1 MTSATDNDERR
12 PAETLIDVAALAAR
26 LDDPTIRIFDCRFS
40 LTDPRAG
47 RAAYLAGHIPGAL
60 HADVDEH
67 LSGPRVPGVTG
78 RHPLPARD
86 AFIEQVE
93 AWGVSPMHQVVA
105 YDDSGGAFAARLWWM
120 LRWIGHSAVAVLDG
134 GWRAWVD
141 GGYPITTEIPSP
153 PPRTRTDYAS
163 RRPLTRL
170 VTADEIDPSAQ
181 TLLDARDPARFRGE
195 VEPIDPIAG
204 HIPGARCAASS
215 ENLDER
221 GLFKSRDAL
230 RRRFDAILAGAGGK
244 DIVCY
249 CGSGITAA
257 HNILALRHAG
267 FDEAALYAG
276 SWSEWINDPQ
286 RGIATGDY

>member
-1 MTSATDNDERR
+1 M
-12 PAETLIDVAALAAR
+12 PVETLIDVAALRAR
-26 LDDPTIRIFDCRFS
+26 LDDPSIRIFDCRFS
-40 LTDPRAG
+40 LADPSAG
-47 RAAYLAGHIPGAL
+47 RKAYLAGHIPGAR
-60 HADVDEH
+60 HADIDED

-86 AFIEQVE
+86 RWIDRVE
-93 AWGVSPMHQVVA
+93 AWGLSPLLDVVA

-120 LRWIGHSAVAVLDG
+120 LRSIGHSAVAVLDG
-134 GWRAWVD
+134 GWRAWVS
-141 GGYPITTEIPSP
+141 GGLPVTTAVPFD
-153 PPRTRTDYAS
+153 PPRSHTDYRR

-170 VTADEIDPSAQ
+170 VTADDIDARTQ
-181 TLLDARDPARFRGE
+181 VLLDARDPARFRGE

-221 GLFKSRDAL
+221 GFFKPREAL
-230 RRRFDAILAGAGGK
+230 RRRFDALLADAKGK
-244 DIVCY
+244 DVVCY

-267 FDEAALYAG
+267 FDEPLLYAG
-276 SWSEWINDPQ
+276 SWSEWINDPS